1 MTPEDRATRAN
12 AMARELQLRSSRPA
26 NLAEWD
32 AIAIAIVLTEINA
45 AIAEEREACA
55 RVAESDV
62 FAIHDDDNEGIDIR
76 CPSAPQIA
84 AAIRRRA

>member
-1 MTPEDRATRAN
+1 MTPEERATRAN

-55 RVAESDV
+55 KVAEDLEPASGGYYESHGD
-62 FAIHDDDNEGIDIR
+62 
-76 CPSAPQIA
+76 IA
-84 AAIRRRA
+84 AAIRARR